1 MALSVNKTLYI
12 FIDESGNFDFSL
24 KGTRYFVLTAVSTTE
39 PSLSRERFLQLKYEM
54 LKDGLCEESFHATED
69 SQLVRDAIFEQIRR
83 TDNFSIDAII
93 AQKNKANPS
102 LYIKREIVLQ
112 HDPKNQDIKTVRT
125 EESFYRLISQTLL
138 KYIFNRYDKREDIDQ
153 IVVVLGSLFNA
164 TKQGYVLKSLK
175 QFLKKTFDKPFRIY
189 FHPACSDI
197 NCQIA
202 DYCGWAIYVSVTRN
216 EQRPLS
222 VIRPH
227 IASMFD
233 IFRTGINEFY

>member
-1 MALSVNKTLYI
+1 MDKTLYI
-12 FIDESGNFDFSL
+12 FIDESGNFDFSI
-24 KGTRYFVLTAVSTTE
+24 KGTKYFVLTAVSTTQ
-39 PSLSRERFLQLKYEM
+39 PSLCRDSFLKLKYEM
-54 LKDGLCEESFHATED
+54 LKNGLCEESFHATED
-69 SQLVRDAIFEQIRR
+69 SQQVRDAVFEQIKRVG
-83 TDNFSIDAII
+83 NFSIDAII

-102 LYIKREIVLQ
+102 LYIKHETVR
-112 HDPKNQDIKTVRT
+112 PYNSNKSNIKTLRT

-138 KYIFNRYDKREDIDQ
+138 RYIFGRYNKSEDIDQ
-153 IVVVLGSLFNA
+153 IIVVLGSLFNA

-175 QFLKKTFDKPFRIY
+175 QFLKKTSDKPFRIY

-227 IASMFD
+227 VASVFD
-233 IFRTGINEFY
+233 IFRTGTNEFY